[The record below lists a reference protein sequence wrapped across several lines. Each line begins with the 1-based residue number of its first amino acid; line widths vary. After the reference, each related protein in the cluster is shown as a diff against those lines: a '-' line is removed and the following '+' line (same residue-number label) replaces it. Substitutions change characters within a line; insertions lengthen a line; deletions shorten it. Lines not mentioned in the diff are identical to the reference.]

1 MRVAGVV
8 LAAGASRR
16 LGEPKQLVEYG
27 GEPLVRAVANAVCA
41 SSCDRVGVVVGAYA
55 AQVAAALDG
64 VPVTLLPNV
73 LWSEGMAASVRC
85 AAAWAARSACDVLVL
100 CVCDQPRLT
109 TTHVDRLVA
118 QHRAHGRAV
127 GSRYGDAIGVPAV
140 FGAADYPQLA
150 HLSGDEGARRMLA
163 RCAIDVVDWPDGA
176 FDIDL
181 ARDVLAIA
189 S

>member
-16 LGEPKQLVEYG
+16 LGEPKQLVEFC
-27 GEPLVRAVANAVCA
+27 GEPLVRAIASEVCA
-41 SSCDRVGVVVGAYA
+41 SSCDRVGVVVGSYA

-64 VPVTLLPNV
+64 LPVAVLPNV
-73 LWSEGMAASVRC
+73 LWNEGMAASVRC
-85 AAAWAARSACDVLVL
+85 AVAWAARSACDALVL

-109 TTHVDRLVA
+109 TAHLERLIA
-118 QHRAHGRAV
+118 RHRASGRPV
-127 GSRYGDAIGVPAV
+127 GSRYADAIGVPAL
-140 FGAADYPQLA
+140 FGCDDYSRLA
-150 HLSGDEGARRMLA
+150 HLSGDEGARRLLA

-176 FDIDL
+176 FDVDL